1 MAIEKATSVVA
12 AATAASRGGTASPES
27 GLSSTA
33 TPWMGGVLNVST
45 SGRRGWDT
53 QGVRAQGKPN
63 TAHAVWRVHGG
74 GIRHGWSMRDL
85 LLNPIEEVAIPASS
99 SDGNR
104 VAVKLKGFG
113 IPEQGFFSLKVDIP
127 DMEKVAQFR
136 GILTVEKGNG
146 SVQKVATEMSHLFKE
161 KKWDWNVKQ
170 ISSND
175 FLIDFSSED
184 ERRQVTKF
192 GGFVFKTSSIK
203 ASVIDSKMT
212 DSAVDELFVVW
223 VKVIGLPSFA
233 KKHDIVRAISDIVGE
248 FKEIDEESLKGEGAV
263 RVKEAE
269 VDHDG
274 TGSVEGGDED
284 DDNADDLDDDYPPG
298 MGGKKDGKEK
308 KDSPKKESP
317 KGTDSKGKGGGKVQ
331 SAPPAL
337 RRATETMQKAFTLP
351 VSIEPAEKDVGNT
364 VIEVG
369 KEGEDKA
376 VVLWKSE
383 DFSQPDIFDQM
394 SQEDDKSNDLLK
406 RMDVDLKLG
415 GVKLFTDEEEE
426 KCAIPTDSDIEMM
439 RAEEDEDNE
448 KFVLDSGMGEQNK
461 GEIF

>member
-1 MAIEKATSVVA
+1 MQKEEIKCFNC
-12 AATAASRGGTASPES
+12 GES
-27 GLSSTA
+27 GHYQVNCQKPPLCYVCKNPGHISSHCPA
-33 TPWMGGVLNVST
+33 
-45 SGRRGWDT
+45 
-53 QGVRAQGKPN
+53 
-63 TAHAVWRVHGG
+63 HGG
-74 GIRHGWSMRDL
+74 GS
-85 LLNPIEEVAIPASS
+85 SS

-263 RVKEAE
+263 RVKVGCLDPNAINY
-269 VDHDG
+269 
-274 TGSVEGGDED
+274 SVIIYI
-284 DDNADDLDDDYPPG
+284 N
-298 MGGKKDGKEK
+298 
-308 KDSPKKESP
+308 
-317 KGTDSKGKGGGKVQ
+317 
-331 SAPPAL
+331 
-337 RRATETMQKAFTLP
+337 
-351 VSIEPAEKDVGNT
+351 
-364 VIEVG
+364 
-369 KEGEDKA
+369 
-376 VVLWKSE
+376 
-383 DFSQPDIFDQM
+383 DIGY
-394 SQEDDKSNDLLK
+394 KIK
-406 RMDVDLKLG
+406 
-415 GVKLFTDEEEE
+415 
-426 KCAIPTDSDIEMM
+426 
-439 RAEEDEDNE
+439 
-448 KFVLDSGMGEQNK
+448 
-461 GEIF
+461 